1 MTFLFNL
8 VLFSGP
14 VTSGLT
20 IVIERQSNFEWDKQ
34 TVACSK
40 VYWWGVGVGVGMRV
54 VMVIKIRLMVTVQIV
69 KTSTPSLIASR

>member
-1 MTFLFNL
+1 L

-20 IVIERQSNFEWDKQ
+20 IVIERQSNLEWDKQ

-40 VYWWGVGVGVGMRV
+40 VYWWGV
-54 VMVIKIRLMVTVQIV
+54 VMVIKIRLMVTIQIV

>member
-20 IVIERQSNFEWDKQ
+20 IVIERQSNLEWDKQ
-34 TVACSK
+34 TITCSK
-40 VYWWGVGVGVGMRV
+40 VYWWGV
-54 VMVIKIRLMVTVQIV
+54 VMVIKIRLMVTIQIV

>member
-20 IVIERQSNFEWDKQ
+20 IVIERQSNLEWDKQ

-40 VYWWGVGVGVGMRV
+40 VYWWGVGMGV

-69 KTSTPSLIASR
+69 KTSTPSLIASC